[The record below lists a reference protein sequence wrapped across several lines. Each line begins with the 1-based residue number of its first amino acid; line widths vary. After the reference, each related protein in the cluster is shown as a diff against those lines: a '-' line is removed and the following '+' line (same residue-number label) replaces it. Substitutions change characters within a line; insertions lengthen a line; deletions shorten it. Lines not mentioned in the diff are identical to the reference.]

1 MEQEELEKLD
11 KLEEK
16 DVKRFDFTTFEL
28 NYIIKNANFNDTQLE
43 IFKRLT
49 DPHGRQTIVKIA
61 LETNTS
67 ESTVKRNIRQI
78 KKKIMRTL

>member
-1 MEQEELEKLD
+1 MEGKP

-16 DVKRFDFTTFEL
+16 DVKKFDFTTFEL
-28 NYIIKNANFNDTQLE
+28 NYIIKNANFNNFQLD

-49 DPHGRQTIVKIA
+49 DPHGRQTIIKMA

-67 ESTVKRNIRQI
+67 ESTIKRTIKDI
-78 KKKIMRTL
+78 KKKILRTL

>member
-1 MEQEELEKLD
+1 MEERKLEGLN
-11 KLEEK
+11 LEEK

-28 NYIIKNANFNDTQLE
+28 NYIIKNANFNDLQLE

-49 DPHGRQTIVKIA
+49 DTHGRQTIVKIA
-61 LETNTS
+61 METHIS
-67 ESTVKRNIRQI
+67 ESTVKRNIKQI